1 MVRGGNLNHVINLEG
16 TLLQLVVCWRYCKL
30 KNIAIKVSVIVLIF
44 EVLTDDAA
52 PCRWKY

>member
-1 MVRGGNLNHVINLEG
+1 MVF
-16 TLLQLVVCWRYCKL
+16 LLQLVVCWRYCKL
-30 KNIAIKVSVIVLIF
+30 ENIAIKVSVIVLIF